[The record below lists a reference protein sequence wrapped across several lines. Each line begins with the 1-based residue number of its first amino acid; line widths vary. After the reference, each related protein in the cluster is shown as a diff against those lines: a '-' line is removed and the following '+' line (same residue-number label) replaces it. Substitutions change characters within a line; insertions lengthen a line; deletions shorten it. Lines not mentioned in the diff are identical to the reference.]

1 MAYFDSHNI
10 IYLVRVVLLT
20 AVPIESLFEQKKYI
34 RIEQHNQKQDRE
46 APPPPPP
53 LPPKNDLV

>member
-20 AVPIESLFEQKKYI
+20 AVVPIESLFEQKKYKN
-34 RIEQHNQKQDRE
+34 RTAQ
-46 APPPPPP
+46 
-53 LPPKNDLV
+53 PKARS